1 MFAGI
6 INNLAKE
13 NFEMKFSLKEDNKQ
27 MIKEGE
33 GFLVRFIILFLLAI
47 SSIILFLLPEG
58 RPRLI
63 HS

>member
-1 MFAGI
+1 
-6 INNLAKE
+6 
-13 NFEMKFSLKEDNKQ
+13 MKFSLKEDNKQ

-58 RPRLI
+58 RPTLI